1 MHTQQQRNL
10 PSETKKF
17 ASFLLSFLES
27 YPHDG
32 RNVPKGELE
41 DEYKWFYF
49 EQETSDLKDALT
61 GFLTF
66 FIHDPNGSSV
76 LPGMKRLPEN
86 FEPRPLESSLSD
98 DEASAS
104 LKFSPP
110 NKSSVDSSTDLT
122 RSIVS
127 KDRTPIIA
135 EDAAE
140 NISIHP
146 APTAS
151 NLDANSIVTQ
161 VTEPQ
166 PELPQIIKDEA
177 IDRPTP
183 LKRTSE
189 SMHDESGLERF
200 AKRKRIVPSSSFRLP
215 MAGVR
220 TNIIQTLDQ
229 SAVEKRS
236 SQKSLPPKRA
246 RTSMQKRVRKP
257 VFILPKPRYNPR
269 PWNSTFGELFTN
281 MDY

>member
-10 PSETKKF
+10 PSETQKF

-49 EQETSDLKDALT
+49 EQETSELKDALT

-76 LPGMKRLPEN
+76 LPGMKRLLKN
-86 FEPRPLESSLSD
+86 FEPRPLESGLSD

-104 LKFSPP
+104 FKFSPP
-110 NKSSVDSSTDLT
+110 YKSSVDSSTDLT

-146 APTAS
+146 APTSS
-151 NLDANSIVTQ
+151 NVDANTQ

-166 PELPQIIKDEA
+166 PELQQINKDEA

-189 SMHDESGLERF
+189 SVHDESSLERV
-200 AKRKRIVPSSSFRLP
+200 AKRKPIVPSTSFRLP
-215 MAGVR
+215 MADVR
-220 TNIIQTLDQ
+220 TNIIQPLDQ
-229 SAVEKRS
+229 VAVEMRS
-236 SQKSLPPKRA
+236 SQKSLPPKRV
-246 RTSMQKRVRKP
+246 RTSMKKRLRKP

-269 PWNSTFGELFTN
+269 PWDSTFGQLFTN